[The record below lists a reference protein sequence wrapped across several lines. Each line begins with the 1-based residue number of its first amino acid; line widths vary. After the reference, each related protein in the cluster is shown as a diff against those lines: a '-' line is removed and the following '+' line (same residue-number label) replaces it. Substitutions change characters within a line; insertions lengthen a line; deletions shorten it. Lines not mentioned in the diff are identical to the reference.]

1 MLQYHFVTPIHK
13 VHTVVNRM
21 SKEEKEWVLSVRA
34 QKLNA
39 GVLIGRNNRTGKFP
53 KGSPRIK
60 EYQKNGNRID
70 MPFFHDLY
78 ALLDG
83 NTPAPSYGMKNNG
96 NTCWF
101 DAFIFAMLADP
112 NERIISCIQNNP
124 TNPLAGDLMNIRDF
138 MYRGGQDPNTLQI
151 IRDSVPHNMFVNGME
166 VTVTPGDMHNG
177 NITPVLIEELF
188 HCNIQVIES
197 TEPLQYENC
206 TAMFIINETAG
217 VVPSEDKFLLYA
229 HVYFLKA
236 HYTACIHLSKGYIYY
251 DDKPNKKIRY
261 LKDDKALRALES
273 RISPQRKYN
282 VYSKIGEPDG
292 EMKHQEQHV
301 HRDVHEGDTED
312 DILKK
317 VIERSI
323 QDQYPAHTPSSSTP
337 LTAGESKGESKS
349 RPRVVQRSV
358 DILNKYQV
366 SFRSSD
372 KHGIVYSEEH
382 GLPLRTYDPSEGVIM
397 DGFVF
402 TPDDIYHKLVVFMQL
417 HTAEPF
423 EERVAY
429 VCRRTGIDEERARD
443 IVVEQFIYVVEA
455 LETDLEFPIPQG
467 QMDSIMAMTSLSP
480 AIWKAVRA
488 ERQREARRAGRS
500 AGVYDASTRYSHD
513 SMPPF
518 DHAVIYDMN
527 ATPVFVGSLVH
538 DTPHLDKNEVYQ
550 IYHSGSIDSFDRL
563 KFILQHPFKKAIPEI
578 ANIFQRVQGSAPPN
592 TDYVKKF
599 LYTRLGSVMDTKAL
613 SIHNPELEPK
623 TEEQLL
629 TVFRDLQ
636 PAGHIRAAEVTMELL
651 DCIDNDF

>member
-13 VHTVVNRM
+13 VQTVVDRM

-39 GVLIGRNNRTGKFP
+39 AVLLGQNNHTGKFP
-53 KGSPRIK
+53 RGSPSIR
-60 EYQKNGNRID
+60 EYKKNRNRVD
-70 MPFFHDLY
+70 MPFVHDLY

-83 NTPAPSYGMKNNG
+83 NTPAPSHGMKNNG

-112 NERIISCIQNNP
+112 NERIITCIRNNP
-124 TNPLAGDLMNIRDF
+124 RNSLAGDFMNIHEF
-138 MYRGGQDPNTLQI
+138 MYRGGQDPNTLKI
-151 IRDSVPHNMFVNGME
+151 IRDSVPHDMVVNGMK
-166 VTVTPGDMHNG
+166 VTVTPGSMHNG

-188 HCNIQVIES
+188 HCGIQVIES
-197 TEPLQYENC
+197 TEPLQNEDY
-206 TAMFIINETAG
+206 TSMFIISDKAA
-217 VVPSEDKFLLYA
+217 VAPSEDKFLLYA

-236 HYTACIHLSKGYIYY
+236 HYTTCIHLSKGYIYY

-273 RISPQRKYN
+273 QIRPQRKYN
-282 VYSKIGEPDG
+282 VYSNIGEPDG
-292 EMKHQEQHV
+292 EMKRQERHV
-301 HRDVHEGDTED
+301 QRDPFED
-312 DILKK
+312 QRASDAVLQD
-317 VIERSI
+317 VLERSRKEHSARKS
-323 QDQYPAHTPSSSTP
+323 QRSTP
-337 LTAGESKGESKS
+337 LEAGESKS
-349 RPRVVQRSV
+349 RPRVVQSSV
-358 DILNKYQV
+358 DILNTYQV

-382 GLPLRTYDPSEGVIM
+382 GLPLRTYEPSEDVIM

-429 VCRRTGIDEERARD
+429 VCTRTGIDEERARD
-443 IVVEQFIYVVEA
+443 IVVEQFTYVVEA
-455 LETDLEFPIPQG
+455 LETDLEFPIPEE

-488 ERQREARRAGRS
+488 ERQREARRANRS

-550 IYHSGSIDSFDRL
+550 LYHSGSIDSFDRL
-563 KFILQHPFKKAIPEI
+563 KFIFQHPFKKAIPEI
-578 ANIFQRVQGSAPPN
+578 ANIFHRVQGSAPPN

-613 SIHNPELEPK
+613 SIHSPELEPK
-623 TEEQLL
+623 SEEQLL
-629 TVFRDLQ
+629 TIFRDLQ